1 MKKELERI
9 APCGLHCG
17 KCFAFSDGDIH
28 AASNQLRIGLGCF
41 EPTHLRKGLSFAI
54 NAMSFPAITVAW
66 MQIFIAGQYISIK
79 QFRQSV
85 SRNTMKKLRMNL
97 DIDQ

>member
-28 AASNQLRIGLGCF
+28 AASNQLRNNLGCSI
-41 EPTHLRKGLSFAI
+41 TLQMLHATSSFRE
-54 NAMSFPAITVAW
+54 T
-66 MQIFIAGQYISIK
+66 
-79 QFRQSV
+79 
-85 SRNTMKKLRMNL
+85 
-97 DIDQ
+97 